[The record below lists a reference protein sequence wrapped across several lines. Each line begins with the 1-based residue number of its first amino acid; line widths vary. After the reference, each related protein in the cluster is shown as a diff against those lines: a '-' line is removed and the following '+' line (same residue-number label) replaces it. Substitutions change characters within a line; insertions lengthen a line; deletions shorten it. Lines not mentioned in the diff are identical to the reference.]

1 MVKKQPKILTKKIL
15 ADEIAEQQGL
25 TKKAAAEIV
34 NYVFDEASKTLKKG
48 GVVNINGFGKFSIT
62 KRAARKGRNP
72 QTGETIKIKASKVP
86 SFKASKTLKDL
97 VK

>member
-1 MVKKQPKILTKKIL
+1 MAKKEPKILTKKIL

-48 GVVNINGFGKFSIT
+48 GVVDISGFGKFSIK

-86 SFKASKTLKDL
+86 SFRASKTLKDL

>member
-34 NYVFDEASKTLKKG
+34 NYVFEEAAKTLKKG
-48 GVVNINGFGKFSIT
+48 GVVDINGFGKFSIK

>member
-1 MVKKQPKILTKKIL
+1 MAKEVKVLTKKDL
-15 ADEIAEQQGL
+15 AEGLAEKEGL

-48 GVVNINGFGKFSIT
+48 GVVDINGFGKFSIK

-86 SFKASKTLKDL
+86 SFRASKTLKDL

>member
-1 MVKKQPKILTKKIL
+1 MAKKEPKILTKKIL
-15 ADEIAEQQGL
+15 VEEIAENQGL
-25 TKKAAAEIV
+25 TKVAATALV
-34 NYVFDEASKTLKKG
+34 NYIFDEAAKTMKKG
-48 GVVNINGFGKFSIT
+48 GVVDIHGFGKFSIT

-86 SFKASKTLKDL
+86 AFKASKTLKEL